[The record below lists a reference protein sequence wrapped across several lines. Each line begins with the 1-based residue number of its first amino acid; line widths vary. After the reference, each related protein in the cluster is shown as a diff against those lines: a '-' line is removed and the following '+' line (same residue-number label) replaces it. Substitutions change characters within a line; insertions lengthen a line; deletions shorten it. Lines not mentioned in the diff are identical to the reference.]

1 MQTLRISDDYNFHI
15 PIEASQW
22 NLQAT
27 GYIVTF
33 YIQYSICFLHVHLQC

>member
-1 MQTLRISDDYNFHI
+1 MQTLRISDYNFHI
-15 PIEASQW
+15 PIEGSQW

-33 YIQYSICFLHVHLQC
+33 YIQYKSGKSCLTII